1 MTMSKEI
8 SDGFR
13 QVAAD
18 QISQDISIADTYAKK
33 ASLATVA
40 TTGSYTDL
48 SNLPSS
54 TTVEVVN
61 YTVSTASAPS
71 FTLSDV
77 AYVQVFI
84 NSVLAREG
92 ESYSKTTT
100 ALTFTDTLPVGTH
113 ITLVKFIT
121 AGCVNALESITTA
134 LQELITEY
142 GGEVPT

>member
-18 QISQDISIADTYAKK
+18 QISQDISIADTYVKK
-33 ASLATVA
+33 TSLATVA

-48 SNLPSS
+48 SNLPSIPDAVTVDSSLSS
-54 TTVEVVN
+54 TSTNPVQNKVIKSALDGKQATGNYALKSEIPTVP
-61 YTVSTASAPS
+61 T
-71 FTLSDV
+71 
-77 AYVQVFI
+77 
-84 NSVLAREG
+84 
-92 ESYSKTTT
+92 KTSQ
-100 ALTFTDTLPVGTH
+100 LTNDSGFLTSHQDISGKLNTSEL
-113 ITLVKFIT
+113 
-121 AGCVNALESITTA
+121 TTA